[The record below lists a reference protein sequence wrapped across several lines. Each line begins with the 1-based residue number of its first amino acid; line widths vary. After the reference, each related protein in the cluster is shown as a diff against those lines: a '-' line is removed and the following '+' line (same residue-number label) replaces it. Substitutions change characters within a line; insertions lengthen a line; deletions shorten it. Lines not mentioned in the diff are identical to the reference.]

1 MIATD
6 WYAQSVLFQVYAIP
20 DNDRGPRY
28 AEAVLNSLHE
38 TNRKRQWVGLEL
50 DSPQGTA
57 GLFVR
62 VPVGLVA
69 TFTHDLADAA
79 PRCQFLR
86 VSGEAKP
93 GTFVVSREITP
104 RRSIP

>member
-79 PRCQFLR
+79 PPCLFPRGP
-86 VSGEAKP
+86 GERKP
-93 GTFVVSREITP
+93 GPVVGSPEVTP
-104 RRSIP
+104 RRPIP